1 MLFKVLRFLLLAF
14 LLSSVLPTGDA
25 KIQDLLHTEGV
36 TRAAKGWLKDVINFC
51 LAGSGSSD
59 ASLTKLDQSISNLK
73 ILATEQNAIL
83 KNDQVIRHQARFIK
97 THCPKEVL
105 VRMKSVPISTHTGVE
120 PWRRVLMALVIS
132 ICLGCMLYYCTTLHR
147 QETVGETQE
156 RLHEA
161 QVQQRSTW
169 FKNMASKCDMY
180 GHDMAKLIDAD
191 IAAIQKSHDLDR
203 VKGVKILNL
212 KLMKHVIA
220 HIRKPSENGRN
231 NGLAPEHVYL
241 DSFKRRQVDDTTA
254 KHITNTEDIIG
265 DLKRYYDYQDD
276 EGVTQNPFI
285 VLRKDGIWKPQYV
298 IWWPNIKKYLLSDN
312 YYPNP
317 GEGYEELD
325 AAIDGRRFDWSSGV
339 QQYLSGGNSDFKD
352 SKRPPDAW
360 RLDKYLSHAKQR
372 HRDIHLE
379 SDDKDSFEPD
389 VYTKDMPNE
398 HAALW
403 NRVGQGA
410 ISAEDKKNQYRKFDA
425 MMRFGAGRTNKGF
438 NGGKHIETAV
448 DKMNS
453 DVTDFNFARNH
464 EDGLSTM
471 FKLGCI
477 FVLLAL
483 LATLI
488 AQTTRDYHRYDWVR
502 EAAKAQPQSKNSG
515 IFGNMNQL
523 SGILGQLGGL
533 ADANGADGAGGGNIL
548 NQLLGIM
555 GGGDGDGE
563 MPDLG
568 GLMNQFAGGGEGKE
582 GGENPFA
589 GLIGQMA
596 DGLQKAGGEGGDQKG
611 DNPLGGLG
619 GMLDQFMGAAKNDGK
634 EGGENGGGIGD
645 MLNQFMGAAKNDGK
659 DGGDVKDGNFNDLIG
674 NFVKNLGGGEKKE

>member
-1 MLFKVLRFLLLAF
+1 MFA
-14 LLSSVLPTGDA
+14 
-25 KIQDLLHTEGV
+25 
-36 TRAAKGWLKDVINFC
+36 N
-51 LAGSGSSD
+51 
-59 ASLTKLDQSISNLK
+59 ISTL
-73 ILATEQNAIL
+73 IIAIL
-83 KNDQVIRHQARFIK
+83 KIRNVPLTPGASTSI
-97 THCPKEVL
+97 
-105 VRMKSVPISTHTGVE
+105 SV
-120 PWRRVLMALVIS
+120 M
-132 ICLGCMLYYCTTLHR
+132 
-147 QETVGETQE
+147 
-156 RLHEA
+156 
-161 QVQQRSTW
+161 RSNATEI
-169 FKNMASKCDMY
+169 F
-180 GHDMAKLIDAD
+180 
-191 IAAIQKSHDLDR
+191 
-203 VKGVKILNL
+203 ILNPTTRIRSNPTSTP
-212 KLMKHVIA
+212 KTCLM
-220 HIRKPSENGRN
+220 NM
-231 NGLAPEHVYL
+231 
-241 DSFKRRQVDDTTA
+241 RRCG
-254 KHITNTEDIIG
+254 IG
-265 DLKRYYDYQDD
+265 
-276 EGVTQNPFI
+276 
-285 VLRKDGIWKPQYV
+285 
-298 IWWPNIKKYLLSDN
+298 
-312 YYPNP
+312 
-317 GEGYEELD
+317 
-325 AAIDGRRFDWSSGV
+325 
-339 QQYLSGGNSDFKD
+339 
-352 SKRPPDAW
+352 
-360 RLDKYLSHAKQR
+360 LDKAPYPR
-372 HRDIHLE
+372 R
-379 SDDKDSFEPD
+379 
-389 VYTKDMPNE
+389 T
-398 HAALW
+398 
-403 NRVGQGA
+403 
-410 ISAEDKKNQYRKFDA
+410 KKNQYRKFDA

-438 NGGKHIETAV
+438 NGGKHIESAV

-483 LATLI
+483 LTTLI
-488 AQTTRDYHRYDWVR
+488 AQTTRDYQRYDWVR
-502 EAAKAQPQSKNSG
+502 EAAKAKPKSKDSG